1 MSEVSDHEIQHQSMP
16 VTTTQ
21 SCLWANMI
29 LLVKEKKKKKTLV
42 ASSTLFKLFLS
53 GRELISLYYLKNS
66 FMEKSNW
73 LICKIPL
80 FVFVPQ
86 LLSHVRL
93 FVTPWTAA
101 CQASLSFTISQSL
114 LKFMSIESMIPSNYL
129 IVCHCL
135 LLLPSIFPRIR
146 VFSNE
151 LALLIRWQSIGA

>member
-1 MSEVSDHEIQHQSMP
+1 
-16 VTTTQ
+16 
-21 SCLWANMI
+21 MI
-29 LLVKEKKKKKTLV
+29 LLVKEKKKTLV

-66 FMEKSNW
+66 FMEESNR
-73 LICKIPL
+73 LICKILL

-114 LKFMSIESMIPSNYL
+114 LELMSIESVIPSNYL

-135 LLLPSIFPRIR
+135 LLLPSVFPRIR
-146 VFSNE
+146 VFSNDWFS
-151 LALLIRWQSIGA
+151 ASVGQSIL

>member
-29 LLVKEKKKKKTLV
+29 LLVKEKKKTLV

-66 FMEKSNW
+66 FMEESNR
-73 LICKIPL
+73 LICKILL

-114 LKFMSIESMIPSNYL
+114 LELMSIESVIPSNYL

-135 LLLPSIFPRIR
+135 LLLPSVFPRIR